1 MPDLKSVLAPNP
13 ACPVRAVGDGYVIM
27 AAAGETTHSLDGL
40 GAFIWKRLDGTR
52 DLAAV
57 LADVVA
63 EYDVAADVARGD
75 LLEFAEA
82 LLAAG
87 IAVESRAPGHI
98 PAAQ

>member
-1 MPDLKSVLAPNP
+1 MPDLKSVLMPNP
-13 ACPVRAVGDGYVIM
+13 ACPVREVGDGYVIM
-27 AAAGETTHSLDGL
+27 APAGDTTHSLDGL
-40 GAFIWKRLDGTR
+40 GGFIWKRLDGKR

-63 EYDVAADVARGD
+63 EFDVAADVAQVD

-87 IAVESRAPGHI
+87 IAVAKD
-98 PAAQ
+98 